1 MHIVFYLKDMEIEH
15 NIIFSKGETLK
26 AVGIE
31 SAYLGA
37 KREAEGNGAY
47 EKIRAIE
54 ADNELLERYWLEGW
68 STLTLSLRHYLTG
81 IRHDSNTCTFTLH
94 LSSLTDRAQLEGLE
108 AEAQNYMSCFV
119 LAQWYKNISTEA
131 AAEKEKEALAHLS
144 TIRNKLCSKTLPQRP
159 QK

>member
-1 MHIVFYLKDMEIEH
+1 MEIEH
-15 NIIFSKGETLK
+15 TITLNKSEVLKG
-26 AVGIE
+26 ARIE

-37 KREAEGNGAY
+37 KRETEGNGAY

-54 ADNELLERYWLEGW
+54 ADSELLERYWLEGQK
-68 STLTLSLRHYLTG
+68 TLTLSLRHYLTG
-81 IRHDSNTCTFTLH
+81 IRHDSNTTSLTLH
-94 LSSLTDRAQLEGLE
+94 LPSLTDRAQLEDVE
-108 AEAQNYMSCFV
+108 AEAQNYISCYV
-119 LAQWYKNISTEA
+119 LTQWYKNVSPET